1 MTESAHGSEAGSPH
15 RGGIVERVLS
25 ATGVTRIFGTGEAAV
40 TACADVDLD
49 VGVGELVVIR
59 GRSGAGKTT
68 LLNLLGGLDRPT
80 SGSIRLFSPDGSNE
94 VDLAAAPERQLVT
107 TRRDTFGFVFQDFGL
122 LPVLSAAENIELPL
136 RLAGMDPGEREER
149 VSQLLELVG
158 LSGNRQQRPDELSGG
173 QQQRVGIARALARRP
188 RILLADEPTAQLDS
202 GTGAEMIDLLVDVV
216 RTEGATAIVTT
227 HDDAMASRA
236 DVTVMLRDGRVEA
249 PEHGR
254 HRAAE

>member
-1 MTESAHGSEAGSPH
+1 
-15 RGGIVERVLS
+15 
-25 ATGVTRIFGTGEAAV
+25 
-40 TACADVDLD
+40 
-49 VGVGELVVIR
+49 VIR

-80 SGSIRLFSPDGSNE
+80 SGSIQLFETGGSGPIE
-94 VDLAAAPERQLVT
+94 LTTASESELVA
-107 TRRDTFGFVFQDFGL
+107 TRRASFGFIFQDFGL

-136 RLAGMDPGEREER
+136 RLAGMEPAERDAR

-158 LSGNRQQRPDELSGG
+158 LARNRSQRPDELSGG

-202 GTGAEMIDLLVDVV
+202 ATGAEMIELLVQVV

-227 HDDAMASRA
+227 HDAAMAAQA
-236 DVTVMLRDGRVEA
+236 DHTVMLRDGRLEDSV
-249 PEHGR
+249 HGR

>member
-1 MTESAHGSEAGSPH
+1 MTEAAHGVE
-15 RGGIVERVLS
+15 GGAIVGGVPAELVLS
-25 ATGVTRIFGTGEAAV
+25 ATGLTRVFGAGEASV
-40 TACADVDLD
+40 TACADIDLD
-49 VGVGELVVIR
+49 VAAGELVVIR

-80 SGSIRLFSPDGSNE
+80 SGSIQLFAPGGSSAI
-94 VDLAAAPERQLVT
+94 DLTTASERELVA
-107 TRRDTFGFVFQDFGL
+107 TRRASFGFIFQDFGL

-136 RLAGMDPGEREER
+136 RLAGMDPVERDER
-149 VSQLLELVG
+149 VTQLLELVG
-158 LSGNRQQRPDELSGG
+158 LARNRSQRPDELSGG

-202 GTGAEMIDLLVDVV
+202 ATGAEMIELLVEVV

-227 HDDAMASRA
+227 HDAAMAARA
-236 DVTVMLRDGRVEA
+236 DVTVMLRDGRLEPA
-249 PEHGR
+249 EHGR